1 MNSRIIFDRIPAE
14 AGLFLFIMKYQQ
26 PSGILIVDKPE
37 RITSAAVVNR
47 IKRFPEVIKAGH
59 AGTLDPFATGVMLCL
74 INQATRLSRF
84 LLHGWKTYD
93 AVMVL
98 GVATDTQDATGNVIK
113 KEPLPELGDQHIRA
127 AAKRFLGEI
136 SQMPP
141 VYSALKHNGKPLY
154 EYARDGRPIQKPAR
168 RVTIDR
174 IAIDSIDLPEVRF
187 TVCCSSGTYIR
198 TLCADIGQ
206 TLGCGAHLKDLRRT
220 ESSDFRI
227 EEAEP
232 LEKLEQA
239 AAAGRLSEKIVPMA
253 DALRG
258 MTAVTADKALTER
271 IKYGKIIYQHDVDDI
286 PETDYIKVL
295 DTDKNLLAVLFR
307 SGNLDRLDYCCVFHH
322 G

>member
-1 MNSRIIFDRIPAE
+1 
-14 AGLFLFIMKYQQ
+14 MKYQQ

-37 RITSAAVVNR
+37 RITSADVVNR
-47 IKRFPEVIKAGH
+47 IKRFPEVKKAGH
-59 AGTLDPFATGVMLCL
+59 AGTLDPFATGVILCL

-84 LLHGWKTYD
+84 LLQGWKTYD

-98 GVATDTQDATGNVIK
+98 GTATDTQDATGNVIR
-113 KEPLPELGDQHIRA
+113 EQLLPALDNRTIQA
-127 AAKRFLGEI
+127 AVKRFLGEI
-136 SQMPP
+136 SQVPP
-141 VYSALKHNGKPLY
+141 AYSALKHNGKPLY
-154 EYARDGRPIQKPAR
+154 EYAREGRPIQKPAR
-168 RVTIDR
+168 RVTIDS
-174 IAIDSIDLPEVRF
+174 IEINSIDLPEIRF

-206 TLGCGAHLKDLRRT
+206 TLGCGAHLKDLRRIK
-220 ESSDFRI
+220 SSGFRI
-227 EEAEP
+227 EESEM
-232 LEKLEQA
+232 LEKIEYT
-239 AAAGRLSEKIVPMA
+239 AAAGRLSEKIIPMA

-295 DTDKNLLAVLFR
+295 DTEKNLLAVLFR
-307 SGNLDRLDYCCVFHH
+307 SGNQDRLDYCCVFHQ

>member
-1 MNSRIIFDRIPAE
+1 M
-14 AGLFLFIMKYQQ
+14 MHQQ

-37 RITSAAVVNR
+37 HITSAAVVNR
-47 IKRFPEVIKAGH
+47 IKRFPEVKKAGH

-84 LLHGWKTYD
+84 FLQGWKTYD

-113 KEPLPELGDQHIRA
+113 KEPLPELGDRHIRA

-253 DALRG
+253 DALRE